1 MNRPPPPPAAP
12 LSLMPQ
18 KEGWDSESLGFQ
30 ACNGPTTGYR
40 NGAAGVIELKDFAD
54 GWIPSG
60 WFGNPIDC
68 SNCTGSHATTTYVKV
83 G

>member
-1 MNRPPPPPAAP
+1 MIRSSPPPV
-12 LSLMPQ
+12 PQ
-18 KEGWDSESLGFQ
+18 KENWNSDSSGFQ
-30 ACNGPTTGYR
+30 ACNGSTTGYR
-40 NGAAGVIELKDFAD
+40 DGTGGVVETKDFAD